1 MDVTELYEKAPFNPE
16 DPNPWLAL
24 YLDAS
29 LPLSDEVKAALLRNS
44 GSKSRQFLLPI
55 VRPFAKLSLVLFQI
69 IKIVIPNKFTSAKI
83 LHRMIHWGLKNFVR
97 PDANYLILRHFHIGS
112 EVLQFVATNVPGI
125 EIPLSPLRPR
135 NLADLKDNVFLKH
148 DLNIYNFLIRLNKEM
163 KAKGIKISRQ
173 DSPDFACISDGPF
186 AIDEASLPNRWLNFI
201 DLETAIEMYTP
212 LYQLFLTDSDFWR
225 ACNSLQLDETVAL
238 YTSRLLGDM
247 SYVGLVNNKHP
258 LVPLSTL
265 QAGYRLLLHGLA
277 AECLHATLV
286 QIKRQAVAPMG
297 AEIVSL
303 PA

>member
-1 MDVTELYEKAPFNPE
+1 MDVTDLYEKAPFNPE

-44 GSKSRQFLLPI
+44 GSKSRQFLLPLI
-55 VRPFAKLSLVLFQI
+55 RPFAKLTLILFQI

-83 LHRMIHWGLKNFVR
+83 LHRLIYWGLKTFVR
-97 PDANYLILRHFHIGS
+97 PDANLLILRHFHIGS
-112 EVLQFVATNVPGI
+112 EVLQFVATNVPGV
-125 EIPLSPLRPR
+125 EIQLNPLRPR

-163 KAKGIKISRQ
+163 KAKGIQLSKQ
-173 DSPDFACISDGPF
+173 PSPNFACISDGPF
-186 AIDEASLPNRWLNFI
+186 VIDEASLPDRWLNFI
-201 DLETAIEMYTP
+201 DLESAIEMYTP

-277 AECLHATLV
+277 AECLHATLR
-286 QIKRQAVAPMG
+286 QIKRQAVAPDG
-297 AEIVSL
+297 QLTPSHA
-303 PA
+303 